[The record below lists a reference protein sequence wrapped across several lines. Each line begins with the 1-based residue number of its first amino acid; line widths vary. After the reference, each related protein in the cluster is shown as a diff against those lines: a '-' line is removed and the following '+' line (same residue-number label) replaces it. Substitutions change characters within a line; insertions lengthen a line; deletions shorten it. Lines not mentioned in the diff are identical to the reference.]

1 MLELEGQLLH
11 QQVHVLVNLEPV
23 QVVGVALEDTQVIVV
38 FSFVFAMKKQVL
50 KKKKNNFTWSLI
62 RRPPKETYAERRPVP
77 SLASSP
83 SILRQETEM
92 LLDIVAEKNH

>member
-11 QQVHVLVNLEPV
+11 EQVHVLVNLEPV

-38 FSFVFAMKKQVL
+38 FIFVFAMKKQIL
-50 KKKKNNFTWSLI
+50 KKKKNFTWSLM

-83 SILRQETEM
+83 SILRREAEI
-92 LLDIVAEKNH
+92 LLDIVTEKNR

>member
-50 KKKKNNFTWSLI
+50 KEKKKQLHLEPHKKAAKGDI
-62 RRPPKETYAERRPVP
+62 CREA
-77 SLASSP
+77 ASSLTRF
-83 SILRQETEM
+83 IA
-92 LLDIVAEKNH
+92 LDSKTGSRNVT

>member
-50 KKKKNNFTWSLI
+50 KKKINFTWSLI

-83 SILRQETEM
+83 SILRQEAEM
-92 LLDIVAEKNH
+92 LLDLVLENNH